1 MDKKLFNKYVLKH
14 LEIHM
19 ENNRLWSTL
28 HTLYIYITKYARDL
42 NLTITFGEEKIGDLG
57 NLG

>member
-1 MDKKLFNKYVLKH
+1 MDTKLFNKSVLKH

-19 ENNRLWSTL
+19 ENNRLWFTL
-28 HTLYIYITKYARDL
+28 HTLYVYITKYARDP
-42 NLTITFGEEKIGDLG
+42 NLTIAFGEEKIGDLG

>member
-1 MDKKLFNKYVLKH
+1 MDTKLFNKSVLKH

-19 ENNRLWSTL
+19 ENNRLWFTL
-28 HTLYIYITKYARDL
+28 HTLYVYITKYARDL
-42 NLTITFGEEKIGDLG
+42 NLTIAFGEEKIGDLG

>member
-1 MDKKLFNKYVLKH
+1 MDKKLFNKSVLKH
-14 LEIHM
+14 LAIHM

-28 HTLYIYITKYARDL
+28 HTLYIYITKYAGDL